1 MGSEMC
7 IRDSGKS
14 IADDDAVQVRQEDAL
29 AGEGAEGAGFFRAV
43 SSLKCN
49 TGLQAHDF
57 ASEDLGRGF
66 ESEAFSRAV
75 V

>member
-1 MGSEMC
+1 LLKIGYSVKVPTE
-7 IRDSGKS
+7 RVDELFTTGVPEPFK
-14 IADDDAVQVRQEDAL
+14 L
-29 AGEGAEGAGFFRAV
+29 AYYWAV

-57 ASEDLGRGF
+57 ASEDLGGGL
-66 ESEAFSRAV
+66 ESKAFSRAV